1 MLMQSLGEKIFPNWQ
16 LGMTV
21 YMKIVILIVL

>member
-1 MLMQSLGEKIFPNWQ
+1 MQRSGEKIFLNKQ

-21 YMKIVILIVL
+21 YMKSVMIMGPE